1 MKKLFYL
8 FIVLMLASCGSENTA
23 NISSNNSQNISSMK
37 ISVQSILSQM
47 EKGNYKEGEL
57 LVKFKSGVTSSS
69 SLKINQAIGSSV
81 TRKFTIVPNLEHI
94 ILPKGLS
101 VKDAITKYM
110 ADPNVEYAE
119 PNYIIHAYTNIPN
132 DTYFGQQWALR
143 NIGQFAAGT
152 PGADIKAADAWD
164 ISTVAGATIAILDT
178 GIDYNHQDLVG
189 NIWRNTGE
197 TDCTNGIDDDGNGY
211 IDDCKGW
218 DFVNNDNDPMDDSGH
233 GTHVAGIA
241 GAVGNNNTGISG
253 VLWTARLMPVKIL
266 DESGHGTIDNE
277 ILGIDYAVRNGAK
290 IINASYGGSEYSLSE
305 YFAITD
311 ANYAGVLLIAA
322 AGNGGDDAIGDNNDL
337 TPEYPA
343 SYNLP
348 NIISVAATDQNDV
361 RAPFSNFGMKTVHV
375 AAPGVYILSTIPQ
388 NLFSDKDFDSGTSM
402 AAPHVSGLAGLLYSY
417 YDYFNY
423 SQIRGT
429 ILRYVDYLSSLDGW
443 IQRSGRINAYKAI
456 SSLLKP
462 SGLTAAADSMSQI
475 SLAWSDN
482 ATGEDGYKVE
492 RKTSGGTYAQ
502 ITTLVADSKSY
513 TNDSLID
520 GTLYIYRIRAYNVL
534 PNPGTGSTSDIGA
547 DSAYSDEASVATLL
561 SPPTALT
568 ASAISSS
575 QVSLAWIDNSQTEE
589 GYKIERKSDGNFV
602 QVATVGPN
610 ITAYDDSGLIPSTS
624 YTYRVRAYNTDAGNS
639 NYSNEA
645 TVTTLTTTGGASS
658 HHGGGGC
665 SVGDRQ
671 NAPTA
676 IADLLLL
683 TAPILFIAILRRRK
697 N

>member
-8 FIVLMLASCGSENTA
+8 FIVLMLASCGSNTST
-23 NISSNNSQNISSMK
+23 NISSNSSQDISSVK

-81 TRKFTIVPNLEHI
+81 TRKFTIVPNLQHV
-94 ILPKGLS
+94 ILPKSLS
-101 VKDAITKYM
+101 VKDAIIKYM

-164 ISTVAGATIAILDT
+164 ISTVTGATIAVLDT
-178 GIDYNHQDLVG
+178 GIDYDHQDLVG
-189 NIWRNTGE
+189 NIWQNTGE
-197 TDCTNGIDDDGNGY
+197 TNCANGIDDDGNGY

-218 DFVNNDNDPMDDSGH
+218 NFVNNNNDPMDDNGH
-233 GTHVAGIA
+233 GTHVTGIA

-266 DESGHGTIDNE
+266 DESGYGTIENE
-277 ILGIDYAVRNGAK
+277 ILGIDYAVQNGAK
-290 IINASYGGSEYSLSE
+290 IINASYGGSEYSQSE
-305 YFAITD
+305 YSAVSD
-311 ANYAGVLLIAA
+311 ACNAGVLLIAA
-322 AGNGGDDAIGDNNDL
+322 AGNGGDDMIGDNNDL

-343 SYNLP
+343 SHDLP

-361 RAPFSNFGMKTVHV
+361 RAPFSNFGIKTVHV

-388 NLFSDKDFDSGTSM
+388 NLYTDKDFNSGTSM

-417 YDYFNY
+417 YDYFNFT
-423 SQIRGT
+423 QIRGT

-462 SGLTAAADSMSQI
+462 TDLTATADSTSQI
-475 SLAWSDN
+475 TLMWSDN

-492 RKTSGGTYAQ
+492 KKIGSGTYTQ
-502 ITTLVADSKSY
+502 IALMDKDSKTY
-513 TNDSLID
+513 TDDSLID
-520 GTLYIYRIRAYNVL
+520 GTLYTYRVRAYNRL
-534 PNPGTGSTSDIGA
+534 PDPPGSDVYT
-547 DSAYSDEASVATLL
+547 DSFYSDEASAATLL

-575 QVSLAWIDNSQTEE
+575 QVSLAWIDNSETEE

-602 QVATVGPN
+602 QVATVGSN

-645 TVTTLTTTGGASS
+645 TVTTLTTTGGTSS

-665 SVGDRQ
+665 SVGERQ

-676 IADLLLL
+676 IADLLILI
-683 TAPILFIAILRRRK
+683 APVLFIAILRRRK
-697 N
+697 T

>member
-8 FIVLMLASCGSENTA
+8 FIVLILASCGNENTA
-23 NISSNNSQNISSMK
+23 NISSNTSQDISSMK

-57 LVKFKSGVTSSS
+57 LVKFKSGTTSAS
-69 SLKINQAIGSSV
+69 SLKINQAIGASV
-81 TRKFTIVPNLEHI
+81 TKKFTIVPNLEHI
-94 ILPKGLS
+94 NLPKGLS
-101 VKDAITKYM
+101 VKDAIIHYM
-110 ADPNVEYAE
+110 SDPNVEYAE
-119 PNYIIHAYTNIPN
+119 PNYIIHAFFNIPN

-152 PGADIKAADAWD
+152 PGADIKAVDAWD
-164 ISTVAGATIAILDT
+164 ISTVTGATIAILDT

-189 NIWRNTGE
+189 NIWQNTGE
-197 TDCTNGIDDDGNGY
+197 TDCTNGIDDDSNGY

-218 DFVNNDNDPMDDSGH
+218 DFVNNDNDPMDDNGH

-266 DESGHGTIDNE
+266 DETGEGTVDNE
-277 ILGIDYAVRNGAK
+277 ILGIDYAVQNGAK
-290 IINASYGGSEYSLSE
+290 IINASYGGSGYSQSE
-305 YFAITD
+305 YFALTD
-311 ANYAGVLLIAA
+311 ANFAGVLFIAA
-322 AGNGGDDAIGDNNDL
+322 AGNGGDDGIGDNNDL

-361 RAPFSNFGMKTVHV
+361 RAPFSNFGLNTVHV

-388 NLFSDKDFDSGTSM
+388 NLYTDKDFNSGTSM

-423 SQIRGT
+423 LQIRGT

-462 SGLTAAADSMSQI
+462 TGLTGTADSTSQI

-492 RKTSGGTYAQ
+492 RKTGGGTYAQ
-502 ITTLVADSKSY
+502 IATLDADSKTY

-520 GTLYIYRIRAYNVL
+520 GTLYIYRIRAYNTL
-534 PNPGTGSTSDIGA
+534 PNPAGSTSDIGA

-561 SPPTALT
+561 GPPTALA
-568 ASAISSS
+568 ASALSSS
-575 QVSLAWIDNSQTEE
+575 QVGLTWVDNSQTEE
-589 GYKIERKSDGNFV
+589 GYKIERKSSGDFV

-610 ITAYDDSGLIPSTS
+610 ITTYDDSALSPETN
-624 YTYRVRAYNTDAGNS
+624 YTYRVRAYNTAAGNS
-639 NYSNEA
+639 NYSNDA
-645 TVTTLTTTGGASS
+645 SVTTLTTTGGVPS

-676 IADLLLL
+676 MADLLVLI
-683 TAPILFIAILRRRK
+683 TPILFIAILRRRK